1 MNVQAQEQPNRNITR
16 IDPEKSAIH
25 KFADRLGV
33 EPDKVMATLKATA
46 FKIKDREP
54 TNEELMA
61 LLIVANEHKLNPFT
75 KEIYAFLDKHKGV
88 VPIVSVDGWA
98 RIINEHRELDGIT
111 FRYADESV
119 VMDGGKECPK
129 WCECTIYRKDRAH
142 PITVREYL
150 DEVYRP
156 PFKDKKTGY
165 ESSGPWQSHTKR
177 FLRHKTLIQA
187 SRIAFGFS
195 GIYDEDEARR
205 IVDGGTLQE
214 GADGSYTANPDAP
227 PRPGPALPANEAD
240 QPPAKDDTF
249 PLIDFNGEEIGEFT
263 GNEWIG
269 RWLESWRALGSD
281 ADRRQFID
289 NNLNIRD
296 EVSFCGFDISRIN
309 ETANGFKI
317 NASAAAGT
325 PQDPGAEHQADT
337 PGDAEPDS
345 SDAEGP
351 DLGPIDFDEGMDPQ
365 DAAKALA
372 ARVRACRTADQIEHL
387 KAANAVP
394 LQWLE
399 TNAEGKHNLVMSV
412 ISNRLDQLAGDPG
425 Q

>member
-1 MNVQAQEQPNRNITR
+1 MNAQAQEQPNRNITH

-25 KFADRLGV
+25 KFAGRLGV
-33 EPDKVMATLKATA
+33 EPGKVMETLKATV
-46 FKIKDREP
+46 FKGPNGKQVSDAEM
-54 TNEELMA
+54 MA
-61 LLIVANEHKLNPFT
+61 LLIVSNEYGLNPFT
-75 KEIYAFLDKHKGV
+75 RELFAFPDKQNGI
-88 VPIVSVDGWA
+88 VPVVSVDGWS
-98 RIINEHRELDGIT
+98 RIINEHDELDGIAFIYSEET
-111 FRYADESV
+111 TTP
-119 VMDGGKECPK
+119 DGAKECPK

-156 PFKDKKTGY
+156 PFKKDGRTIN
-165 ESSGPWQSHTKR
+165 GPWQSHTKR

-187 SRIAFGFS
+187 SRVAFGFS

-240 QPPAKDDTF
+240 QIPAKDDTF

-289 NNLNIRD
+289 SNLNMRD

-317 NASAAAGT
+317 NASPSAGT
-325 PQDPGAEHQADT
+325 PHPPGAEHQPDT

-365 DAAKALA
+365 DAAMGLA
-372 ARVRACRTADQIEHL
+372 ARVRACRTADQIKRL

-399 TNAEGKHNLVMSV
+399 ANAEGKHNLVMSV